1 MGHDHWE
8 EDAMQRRMDEAR
20 NQTNEFEEEL
30 ERQHHR
36 DRQRE
41 LEIELELSQRRENLD
56 KAERRSIL
64 VKKLIAT
71 FTILAGMIAAVG
83 ILSRVLQESKLGELL
98 LSGWTAPAIVTSL
111 VVMVMSKIWADGWG
125 QDDNSFVELDKRA
138 RNEKTRYRASQFDA
152 LLATINESVKD
163 VEGSGKSKERSRT
176 IAGGLS
182 FMEQMRA
189 VIESLDYQ
197 IDYAE
202 QKASTLLDIGRR
214 FVRWGIWLYV
224 LSIVIWQVYLWSVS
238 FVFNPGIISGMVS
251 SSLLFLIVEFLGAWY
266 LKQYRHYGDSAFSY
280 MKVRSSYNRYMLAYC
295 AVVQFSGNDL
305 PAAKDDILKV
315 LAEPE
320 KWPDFK
326 EVTTNDFNYMLQSV
340 ESLGAV
346 FEKLKGVFGR
356 NGKDNSERS

>member
-1 MGHDHWE
+1 MGHDHWDE
-8 EDAMQRRMDEAR
+8 NEIQRRMDEAR
-20 NQTNEFEEEL
+20 NQTDEFEEEL
-30 ERQHHR
+30 ERHRHR

-41 LEIELELSQRRENLD
+41 LEIELELSRRREEFD
-56 KAERRSIL
+56 KSERKNIL
-64 VKKLIAT
+64 VKKFIAT
-71 FTILAGMIAAVG
+71 FTILAGMIGVLG
-83 ILSRVLQESKLGELL
+83 ISYRILQGSRLGELI

-111 VVMVMSKIWADGWG
+111 VIMILSRIWTDTWG

-138 RNEKTRYRASQFDA
+138 RNEKTRYRTSKFDT
-152 LLATINESVKD
+152 LIATINDSVKD
-163 VEGSGKSKERSRT
+163 VESPGKSKERSRT

-182 FMEQMRA
+182 FVEQMRA

-202 QKASTLLDIGRR
+202 QKASNLLDIGRR

-224 LSIVIWQVYLWSVS
+224 LSIVVWQIYLWSVS
-238 FVFNPGIISGMVS
+238 FVINPGIIAGMVS
-251 SSLLFLIVEFLGAWY
+251 CSLLFIIVEFLGAWY

-295 AVVQFSGNDL
+295 AVVQFSGDDL

-326 EVTTNDFNYMLQSV
+326 EVTSNDFNHMLQSV
-340 ESLGAV
+340 ESLGVV

-356 NGKDNSERS
+356 NGKGNSE